1 MWDAAATYADRRLS
15 TGAYK
20 ARAVLQLTFRRSFH
34 HLRMQINVTD
44 DTFSWPIA
52 PRSRPS
58 VFYGPQKLR
67 TGETAVVFSD
77 GL

>member
-1 MWDAAATYADRRLS
+1 MWDAAASYADRRLS

-20 ARAVLQLTFRRSFH
+20 AKAVLQLTFRRSFH
-34 HLRMQINVTD
+34 HLRMRINVTD
-44 DTFSWPIA
+44 HTFSRPIS
-52 PRSRPS
+52 PRSRTS

-67 TGETAVVFSD
+67 IGETAVVFSD